1 MLVNLPFKFVNIN
14 SSGDFKNEADK
25 KKFQGKQLNKTLG
38 DPEKNIMKY
47 EKKLKLSLFALIF
60 AWKLQLL
67 RQC

>member
-1 MLVNLPFKFVNIN
+1 MRLTKR
-14 SSGDFKNEADK
+14 SSKA
-25 KKFQGKQLNKTLG
+25 KQLNKTLG